1 MNVEIAQRLA
11 ELRRERG
18 FSQEGLAEQLGLSRQ
33 AVSKWER
40 AESAPDMGNL
50 IALADL
56 YEVTLDELLRVS
68 PEVAD
73 DVRFESQER
82 AESVETEAAAA
93 AEAALAAAARAEA
106 AAATAAEAPE
116 APKVVVEVSAPAA
129 TSGGF
134 PPPAPSP
141 GQAGAPG
148 RGAPHGF
155 SPSTYGA
162 PGHRPPS
169 AGYGPGC
176 ASPRF
181 AGIAAELGPVSC
193 WLLSSRPHS
202 AGILGAHCAASAAA
216 AERPAAD
223 VSLSAAVRGHLPAC
237 RLLLRLVA
245 PGLGHLSHH
254 SLLLLGGEHLG
265 GRPVLPSLVGRT
277 PGCRGEK
284 RFLLRRGCPMR
295 LERSTYVKIALI
307 VLLCLGVCGFF
318 GGCRGI
324 VPGGGS
330 LFAPGGLMG
339 CVGWN
344 AMGEIAGYAGDAV
357 GEMADYAGDAASEVA
372 DATLHSGV
380 RGGVAVDFRGAAIS
394 KSMPAR

>member
-106 AAATAAEAPE
+106 AAATA
-116 APKVVVEVSAPAA
+116 
-129 TSGGF
+129 GGF

-169 AGYGPGC
+169 AGYGPGVLPHGSP
-176 ASPRF
+176 ASPQSPGAYPPGSCPPGSIPPASSVPVAPSF
-181 AGIAAELGPVSC
+181 PYPLLCAVIFLLAGFCFGWWHPGWVIFLTIPFYYWIVNTLQADPAYRA
-193 WLLSSRPHS
+193 WL
-202 AGILGAHCAASAAA
+202 
-216 AERPAAD
+216 AERQRT
-223 VSLSAAVRGHLPAC
+223 VEEVRDEA
-237 RLLLRLVA
+237 
-245 PGLGHLSHH
+245 
-254 SLLLLGGEHLG
+254 
-265 GRPVLPSLVGRT
+265 
-277 PGCRGEK
+277 
-284 RFLLRRGCPMR
+284 
-295 LERSTYVKIALI
+295 
-307 VLLCLGVCGFF
+307 
-318 GGCRGI
+318 
-324 VPGGGS
+324 
-330 LFAPGGLMG
+330 
-339 CVGWN
+339 
-344 AMGEIAGYAGDAV
+344 
-357 GEMADYAGDAASEVA
+357 
-372 DATLHSGV
+372 
-380 RGGVAVDFRGAAIS
+380 
-394 KSMPAR
+394 

>member
-73 DVRFESQER
+73 DVLFESQER

-106 AAATAAEAPE
+106 AAATAAEAPDV
-116 APKVVVEVSAPAA
+116 PKVVVEVSAPAA

-141 GQAGAPG
+141 GQAGASG

-169 AGYGPGC
+169 AGYGPGASSHGSP
-176 ASPRF
+176 ASP
-181 AGIAAELGPVSC
+181 
-193 WLLSSRPHS
+193 
-202 AGILGAHCAASAAA
+202 
-216 AERPAAD
+216 
-223 VSLSAAVRGHLPAC
+223 
-237 RLLLRLVA
+237 
-245 PGLGHLSHH
+245 
-254 SLLLLGGEHLG
+254 
-265 GRPVLPSLVGRT
+265 
-277 PGCRGEK
+277 
-284 RFLLRRGCPMR
+284 
-295 LERSTYVKIALI
+295 
-307 VLLCLGVCGFF
+307 
-318 GGCRGI
+318 
-324 VPGGGS
+324 
-330 LFAPGGLMG
+330 
-339 CVGWN
+339 
-344 AMGEIAGYAGDAV
+344 
-357 GEMADYAGDAASEVA
+357 
-372 DATLHSGV
+372 
-380 RGGVAVDFRGAAIS
+380 
-394 KSMPAR
+394 